1 MNKKNQFSALV
12 LAADRTTSDP
22 VANKSGMACKA
33 FAPICGT
40 PMVIRVLDTLEASDM
55 IGNIILCG
63 PPQSILSDCPELQQ
77 RIACGR
83 LIWLSNLDSPS
94 RSANKGLEYIN
105 ASDRV
110 LLTTAD
116 HALLTPEIVEHFL
129 RESIKVD
136 GDATVGLVKHKD
148 VLSAFPGTRR
158 TVIKLRDGGF
168 CGCNLYSFLN
178 YGSRDLVSFW
188 RRAEDLR
195 KYPWRLVGEIL
206 GPMAVL
212 SYLLGLSTL
221 DQALDAISVKAG
233 VKIKAVILPYPQA
246 GVDVDKV
253 EDMMLVESILR
264 NEHCLSTIE
273 KI

>member
-1 MNKKNQFSALV
+1 MDHPNPYFPIVRITTTDSVRSAYLAVQF
-12 LAADRTTSDP
+12 R
-22 VANKSGMACKA
+22 
-33 FAPICGT
+33 F
-40 PMVIRVLDTLEASDM
+40 
-55 IGNIILCG
+55 
-63 PPQSILSDCPELQQ
+63 
-77 RIACGR
+77 
-83 LIWLSNLDSPS
+83 PS
-94 RSANKGLEYIN
+94 RSANKGLEYID

-195 KYPWRLVGEIL
+195 KYPWRLVGKYWAPWLFCHIYL
-206 GPMAVL
+206 G
-212 SYLLGLSTL
+212 Y
-221 DQALDAISVKAG
+221 Q
-233 VKIKAVILPYPQA
+233 
-246 GVDVDKV
+246 
-253 EDMMLVESILR
+253 
-264 NEHCLSTIE
+264 H
-273 KI
+273 